1 MRSGEKYI
9 MYAFK
14 IHILHLKKCMLMLFS
29 FLFVYIQSSNLT
41 GLVIGAVISL
51 GVLITG
57 YQYVFVVCVMYL
69 RLHATLH

>member
-29 FLFVYIQSSNLT
+29 FLFVQLSNLT